1 MKRLRTVRGSL
12 PLRARLVA
20 GFVAAM
26 LVVLTGTGAF
36 LYWRVQY
43 GLDRQLDA
51 TLTQAAQT
59 IEPLLGPDGV
69 PSDVTRAD
77 ATGVG
82 WQVLSAD
89 GGVVASGG
97 LLAGRTRVPVG
108 ALRPGTHLID
118 VGTILPVSPA
128 PLRVMVTSLPAPGSG
143 YLVLAVNR
151 DHRDESLRE
160 LLVQLLIAGL
170 GALLVTSLVGDLLA
184 RLALRPVERYRI
196 RAQEISAG
204 APQLRLDVPDDRDD
218 EVTRLGRTLNEM
230 LASLEGA
237 LERERR
243 FVDEAS
249 HELRT
254 PLTLLRGRLQLARRR
269 PRTTAEH
276 EQILDEL
283 AVDTD
288 RLVSLAEQLLDLGA
302 PVSAGTADATGVV
315 SALAMRHQLAGHA
328 ALQVRLPEGP
338 ARVACA
344 PEILERILVN
354 LVTNALRH
362 GAEPVALQV
371 SVLSEWTRVSVC
383 DEGRGMAPD
392 LLARATERFA
402 RADDARARPG
412 AGLGLALVEHLVR
425 SAGGELRLCAEGQH
439 VSHGVATGVP
449 CMHDGRMTVTVIL
462 PSR

>member
-1 MKRLRTVRGSL
+1 MRRLRSL
-12 PLRARLVA
+12 PLRTRLVA

-51 TLTQAAQT
+51 TLAQASQT
-59 IEPLLGPDGV
+59 IEPLLGADGV
-69 PSDVTRAD
+69 PKDVTRAD

-89 GGVVASGG
+89 GDLIASGG
-97 LLAGRTRVPVG
+97 LLAGRTRVRVG
-108 ALRPGTHLID
+108 ALRAGTRLFD

-128 PLRVMVTSLPAPGSG
+128 PLRVMVTSLPAPNTG

-151 DHRDESLRE
+151 EHRDESLRE
-160 LLVQLLIAGL
+160 LLVQLIIAGL

-184 RLALRPVERYRI
+184 RLALRPVERYRV

-204 APQLRLDVPDDRDD
+204 APHLRLDVPDDRDD

-230 LASLEGA
+230 LGSLENA

-269 PRTTAEH
+269 ARTVAEH

-288 RLVSLAEQLLDLGA
+288 RLVTLSEQLLDLGA
-302 PVSAGTADATGVV
+302 PVTAGIADAVAVV
-315 SALAMRHQLAGHA
+315 SAVAQRHRAAGHA
-328 ALQVRLPEGP
+328 ALHLRLPDSP
-338 ARVACA
+338 ALVACP
-344 PEILERILVN
+344 PEVLERILVN

-362 GAEPVALQV
+362 GTEPVAVRVSALSAWSVLQV
-371 SVLSEWTRVSVC
+371 S
-383 DEGRGMAPD
+383 DEGPGMAPD
-392 LLARATERFA
+392 LLERATERFA
-402 RADDARARPG
+402 RSDDARGRPG
-412 AGLGLALVEHLVR
+412 AGLGLALVEHLVGG
-425 SAGGELRLCAEGQH
+425 AGGELRLCSAGHH
-439 VSHGVATGVP
+439 VIHGVASGVP
-449 CMHDGRMTVTVIL
+449 CTHDDRMTVTVIV
-462 PSR
+462 PSA